1 MIYSL
6 RPTSQLVFFDDA
18 AVYNGRTI
26 DLRSKFTA
34 FGNGLRQCSNFR
46 GVIAIPRFGE
56 AMDISELAGVGS
68 WSSLLDSSATTGQ
81 PPFTRIPFH
90 HPFLICYSSGTT
102 GPPKPIV
109 HSIGGVVLNAMKEE
123 RLHNSTSGD
132 TVSLQ
137 FTTTGWIM
145 YLLQVTVLLTG
156 GRVVLYDGSP
166 LWPNPRV
173 LIDILEQQ
181 KVSKFGTSP
190 RWMGE
195 MVQKAVAPRQV
206 ANLDNLRVITSTG
219 MPLSDQLFEWV
230 YDIAFPPQVHLIN
243 MSGGTDI
250 VRHSLVVL

>member
-1 MIYSL
+1 
-6 RPTSQLVFFDDA
+6 
-18 AVYNGRTI
+18 
-26 DLRSKFTA
+26 
-34 FGNGLRQCSNFR
+34 
-46 GVIAIPRFGE
+46 
-56 AMDISELAGVGS
+56 
-68 WSSLLDSSATTGQ
+68 
-81 PPFTRIPFH
+81 
-90 HPFLICYSSGTT
+90 
-102 GPPKPIV
+102 
-109 HSIGGVVLNAMKEE
+109 
-123 RLHNSTSGD
+123 
-132 TVSLQ
+132 
-137 FTTTGWIM
+137 M